1 VRTERGPNTT
11 KDRLEEIMPEST
23 FDMDV
28 FMRVCGWHPWPHRQE
43 ADKPEETILWW
54 NRECMTFG
62 RVRDR
67 FF

>member
-1 VRTERGPNTT
+1 
-11 KDRLEEIMPEST
+11 MPEST